1 MVKISNS
8 YVTTLQQQFQKIQF
22 EMRHPVA
29 ISDKNFDIRWNI
41 CHIMIKFLHQ
51 TISPYLFGVSDSKGL
66 MLSVSLMGSCVAIPS
81 SIGSISSMVSTTEMS
96 IGFLAWFGLVPL
108 TNLSW
113 IISSISFVFS
123 SASLAFSSSAL
134 YLAIKQVMKFKIA
147 NSHNAAKTEPRDVHF
162 AATYDA

>member
-1 MVKISNS
+1 
-8 YVTTLQQQFQKIQF
+8 
-22 EMRHPVA
+22 
-29 ISDKNFDIRWNI
+29 
-41 CHIMIKFLHQ
+41 
-51 TISPYLFGVSDSKGL
+51 
-66 MLSVSLMGSCVAIPS
+66 MGSCVAISS
-81 SIGSISSMVSTTEMS
+81 SIGSISSMFSTTKMS
-96 IGFLAWFGLVPL
+96 IGFLAWLGLVPL